1 MLKYFTIFGERCSG
15 TNFLEHAIKENFE
28 LEYTIKY
35 AWKHFFGHYS
45 FENNEEEDQTLF
57 IGIVRNPITWIDSLF
72 AKMHHIPDENKLNIK
87 TFLFN
92 EFYSVYEDRP
102 EEIMED
108 RHIDTKK
115 RYKNIF
121 EMRDVKNQ
129 YLINDMKGKV
139 KNYILIRYEDLRDN
153 YNVILDFLK
162 NKFNLI
168 SKNKEYITI
177 NTYKGN
183 NKKIYIKKN
192 VTLTK
197 KIINVIKKNIN
208 NEQEKSLGYLQM

>member
-92 EFYSVYEDRP
+92 EFYSIYEDRP

-121 EMRDVKNQ
+121 EMRQVKNQ

-162 NKFNLI
+162 TKFNLVT
-168 SKNKEYITI
+168 KNKEYITI
-177 NTYKGN
+177 DTYKGN

-208 NEQEKSLGYLQM
+208 DEQEKSLGYL

>member
-45 FENNEEEDQTLF
+45 FENNEEEDKTLF

-162 NKFNLI
+162 TKFNLVP
-168 SKNKEYITI
+168 KNKEYITI
-177 NTYKGN
+177 DTYKGN
-183 NKKIYIKKN
+183 NKKIYVKKN

-208 NEQEKSLGYLQM
+208 NEQEKSLGYL

>member
-208 NEQEKSLGYLQM
+208 NEQEKSLGYIQM